1 MAFRENVAR
10 AAQKMAATDY
20 LPKETD
26 PEYYTFSEWLTDEQA
41 DLLCLMEL
49 NQPTTA
55 DFLYEDF
62 GRSVEDTKRVLD
74 ELVDLG
80 VLVGAHV
87 KGYDVYVMV
96 IIVPGVY
103 EMLVMNE
110 PLVYAHPE
118 IAKGFNEY
126 TLRHFEKY
134 LPNAPVGGGM
144 MRVLPVEKAITGD
157 TKIIKY
163 DEVSYY
169 IERNK
174 EHLTVTGCQC
184 RRSRRLQGEGCGH
197 LEDDMCI
204 LMGAVA
210 DSIAKAGRGRRITA
224 TEAYE
229 ILRKAED
236 DGLVHQITNMDGMGK
251 VFAICNC
258 CTCSCFALRTSQYYN
273 TPNVSRSNYLAEVDK
288 EKCTAC
294 GQCVETCPANALKLG
309 QKVCS
314 KTPIEYTESITPD
327 DHEWGPENYNPNY
340 RESHENVVETGTA
353 PCKTACPAHIAVQG
367 YIKLASQGRY
377 IEALELIKKENPLP
391 AVCGRICPHNCESE
405 CTRGDI
411 DDPIAIDEIKKFIA
425 DQELRTDYR
434 AIPKKRHNYG
444 KKMAVI
450 GAGPAG
456 LSCAYYL
463 AIDGYKVTVFDKE
476 PIPGGMLTMGIPS
489 FRLEKPVVDAEIDIL
504 RDMGVEFKCGVEVGK
519 DVTIPQL
526 RAEGYKT
533 FYLAIGAQGARK
545 LGVEGEDADGV
556 LYGVDFLCEI
566 NLNRSVK
573 LGAKVLVI
581 GGGNV
586 AIDVARSAVRL
597 RKVEDVEM
605 FCLEQADEMAALPE
619 EIEEAEGEGV
629 TMNYGWGPKAILK
642 DEDGK
647 VRAVEFKK
655 CTRVFDEQ
663 HHFSPQYD
671 ESTTQIVECDKVLVS
686 IGQSIEW
693 GQLLEG
699 TKVVLGRGNAAEAD
713 SFTYQTAEPDI
724 FVGGDAYTGPK
735 FAIDAIAAGK
745 QAAISMHRAAW
756 DGQSLTIGRDRRV
769 FKALDKDNV
778 DRAAVE
784 ASFDNTSRQKIE
796 RRPDKAKTFVDDR
809 QTFTEE
815 QMKKETARC
824 LGCGATVID
833 KNRCLGCGV
842 CTTKCKF
849 DAIHLVKAYEAPELL
864 FSDLEQINAD
874 GRARRDRNIA
884 IRLAN
889 EGK

>member
-62 GRSVEDTKRVLD
+62 GRSLEDTQRVLK
-74 ELVDLG
+74 ELADLG
-80 VLVGAHV
+80 VIVEAHV
-87 KGYDVYVMV
+87 KGYDVYLMV

-103 EMLVMNE
+103 EMLVMNQE
-110 PLVYAHPE
+110 LVYAHPE

-126 TLRHFEKY
+126 TLKHFEKY
-134 LPNAPVGGGM
+134 LPNAPVGAGM
-144 MRVLPVEKAITGD
+144 MRVLPVEKAIAGD
-157 TKIIKY
+157 TKVIKY

-174 EHLTVTGCQC
+174 DHLTVTGCQC

-210 DSIAKAGRGRRITA
+210 DSIAAAGRGRRITA

-294 GQCVETCPANALKLG
+294 GQCVENCPSNALKLG
-309 QKVCS
+309 QKICTR
-314 KTPIEYTESITPD
+314 TPIEFAPSITPD
-327 DHEWGPENYNPNY
+327 DHEWGPENWNPDY
-340 RESHENVVETGTA
+340 RNTKVNVVETGTA

-377 IEALELIKKENPLP
+377 IEALELIKKENPFP
-391 AVCGRICPHNCESE
+391 AVCGRICPHDCESE

-425 DQELRTDYR
+425 DQELKADYR
-434 AIPKKRHNYG
+434 AIPKKKHSYG
-444 KKMAVI
+444 KKMAII

-463 AIDGYKVTVFDKE
+463 AIDGYKVTVFDKN
-476 PIPGGMLTMGIPS
+476 PIPGGMLTLGIPS

-504 RDMGVEFKCGVEVGK
+504 RDMGVEFRCGVEVGK
-519 DVTIPQL
+519 DVTIKQL
-526 RAEGYKT
+526 REDGYKAV
-533 FYLAIGAQGARK
+533 YIAIGAQGARK
-545 LGVEGEDADGV
+545 LGVEGEDANGIV
-556 LYGVDFLCEI
+556 YGVDFLRDI
-566 NLNRSVK
+566 NLNRPIK
-573 LGAKVLVI
+573 IKGKILVV

-586 AIDVARSAVRL
+586 AIDVARSAVRQ
-597 RKVEDVEM
+597 RKVEDVQM
-605 FCLEQADEMAALPE
+605 FCLEQPSEMAALPE
-619 EIEEAEGEGV
+619 EIEEAESEGIG
-629 TMNYGWGPKAILK
+629 MNYGWGPKRILK
-642 DEDGK
+642 DDDGN
-647 VRAVEFKK
+647 VTGVEFKK
-655 CTRVFDEQ
+655 CTRVFDEN
-663 HHFSPQYD
+663 HRFSPQYD
-671 ESTTQIVECDKVLVS
+671 EATTQIVNCDKVIVS

-693 GQLLEG
+693 GSLLDG
-699 TKVVLGRGNAAEAD
+699 LKVELGRGSTAQAD

-724 FVGGDAYTGPK
+724 FVGGDVYTGPK

-745 QAAISMHRAAW
+745 EGAVSMHRSAW
-756 DGQSLTIGRDRRV
+756 DGQSLTIGRNRRE
-769 FKALDKDNV
+769 FKALDKDNI
-778 DRAAVE
+778 DKDAVVE
-784 ASFDNTSRQKIE
+784 SFDNTSRQKIE

-809 QTFTEE
+809 KTFTEE

-833 KNRCLGCGV
+833 KNRCIGCGV

-849 DAIHLVKAYEAPELL
+849 DAIHLVKALEAPEYL
-864 FSDLEQINAD
+864 FTNLDEIWKE
-874 GRARRDRNIA
+874 GEERRKKAIA
-884 IRLAN
+884 IRVAS
-889 EGK
+889 EKK